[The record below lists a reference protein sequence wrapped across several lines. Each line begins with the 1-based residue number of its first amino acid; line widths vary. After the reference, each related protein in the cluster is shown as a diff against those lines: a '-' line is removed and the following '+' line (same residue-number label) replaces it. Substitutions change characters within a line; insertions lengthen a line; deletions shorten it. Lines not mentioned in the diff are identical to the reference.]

1 MSELALATALM
12 RRLRSGNFFY
22 LYRLVAAVG
31 VVLALTYV
39 QLAVVYSGGENPW
52 SLLAPVLAPVALWFF
67 LVGWAYA
74 RPLPYLVGIV
84 LTLVG
89 CVLPFALIG

>member
-1 MSELALATALM
+1 MADPSLGQALRL
-12 RRLRSGNFFY
+12 RLRSGNFFY
-22 LYRLVAAVG
+22 LYRLVAALG

-52 SLLAPVLAPVALWFF
+52 SLQAPALAPLAIWFF
-67 LVGWAYA
+67 LVGWAFA
-74 RPLPYLVGIV
+74 RPLPYLLGIV
-84 LTLVG
+84 LTIVG